1 MCAGC
6 VSEWQA
12 CGPTHL
18 LMNERR
24 TDQHTRYDTHDRS
37 STADNTAADTAHG
50 PLTASGLLLLPSD
63 PDDPTAPDHRQRL
76 WARDADEA
84 LAVAKTLLALACV
97 VECSSHA
104 PGTAPMAEELLS
116 LAWPLRESP
125 FPELRRA
132 VLLAVAAAVAHVQ
145 VETFLARGGAEAA
158 RALQAVA
165 AWTAAVRELDTD
177 ADNRRLAGA
186 VVASQPRELEA
197 LGLYGLLQEL

>member
-1 MCAGC
+1 MEC
-6 VSEWQA
+6 
-12 CGPTHL
+12 
-18 LMNERR
+18 
-24 TDQHTRYDTHDRS
+24 
-37 STADNTAADTAHG
+37 
-50 PLTASGLLLLPSD
+50 SGL
-63 PDDPTAPDHRQRL
+63 
-76 WARDADEA
+76 
-84 LAVAKTLLALACV
+84 
-97 VECSSHA
+97 A
-104 PGTAPMAEELLS
+104 PGTAPLAEELLA

-145 VETFLARGGAEAA
+145 VGPFLARGGAEAA

-165 AWTAAVRELDTD
+165 AWTSAVRELDGD